1 MSPYPGRATCSD
13 SFFGRER
20 TTNGSRKLVL
30 GAAVM
35 ALTIGA
41 AVAVSSA
48 SAETREVSH
57 AAAAP
62 TAWAKV
68 RADGVLLGGSGIS
81 AIRKLGT
88 GRYALDIYGNLA
100 DCALLGTINTNNGT
114 DPGPGSSSILVGK
127 GAQHALHP
135 HRDAV
140 RRRQRRRGQRPAV
153 LAHRRLLTPSSAKP
167 GGRPPPA
174 QPSARPAPPLRDDD
188 PPEVR
193 RSDRLRPAG
202 PASASDD
209 HRRWPGCHGCL
220 YPASWTWPAPNV
232 SP

>member
-1 MSPYPGRATCSD
+1 
-13 SFFGRER
+13 
-20 TTNGSRKLVL
+20 
-30 GAAVM
+30 M

-127 GAQHALHP
+127 GGPTRSTSAP
-135 HRDAV
+135 
-140 RRRQRRRGQRPAV
+140 RRRPPA
-153 LAHRRLLTPSSAKP
+153 AAPPWTATGRSRSPSSADTLVCKA
-167 GGRPPPA
+167 GWS
-174 QPSARPAPPLRDDD
+174 SATCST
-188 PPEVR
+188 VC
-193 RSDRLRPAG
+193 
-202 PASASDD
+202 SASSTT
-209 HRRWPGCHGCL
+209 
-220 YPASWTWPAPNV
+220 A
-232 SP
+232 